1 MEKEAGAMEKAR
13 LEHEEEVR
21 ALKERVAV
29 LKSAHAKADKAV
41 KDYLSLHGEIH
52 VLGRKSAGSLPMETL
67 YRWNTIDEEEAA
79 FAFVFTRPDKE
90 DSFTETVRAAGAL
103 VAATKQHIGGQPFT
117 RLRNTCRDTTR
128 GSENSGRYIRTAIVV
143 VVVVCRRSHH
153 DSIGGTRCCCRVTS
167 SRIPSRSCGTTCS
180 AWRRS
185 LG

>member
-1 MEKEAGAMEKAR
+1 MEKESDAMEKAR

-21 ALKERVAV
+21 ALKERVAI

-41 KDYLSLHGEIH
+41 KEYLNLHGEIH
-52 VLGRKSAGSLPMETL
+52 VSGRKSAGSLPMETL

-79 FAFVFTRPDKE
+79 FAFVFMRPDKE
-90 DSFTETVRAAGAL
+90 DSFTQTVRAAGAL
-103 VAATKQHIGGQPFT
+103 VAAAKQDIGGQPFT

-128 GSENSGRYIRTAIVV
+128 SSDNSGRYIRTAIV

-167 SRIPSRSCGTTCS
+167 SRIPSRSCGTTCT